1 MSDKVRRRFRLFK
14 FFAVIFAVISKLLQ
28 RLTVKMPK
36 IIVNLTD
43 TKIRSALNSHKKLSA
58 KVQIKLADGKGLFF
72 IIDKNGNSYWRW
84 DYSRP
89 IAKKRNSISF
99 GTYPEVSLLNARAKR
114 TECRELLAQNIDPAV
129 LKKKDEEIK
138 SGENTFALIADE
150 YRKTEELEASTQ
162 RRNQF
167 VWDKLYAAIGDYP
180 IDSITASQIL
190 EVCRLYEKQGKTD
203 SAKRMRSKVSQV
215 FRYAIALGLCQF
227 NVADQISGILKVG
240 KTKHRAAITDEQQ
253 LGQLLRNINENIGR
267 GDIAID
273 YAVKI
278 LPHVFVRPGE
288 LRSAKWADIDFENKT
303 WSYTPPKTKN
313 QTALQHIVP
322 LSHQVLRM
330 FQELNYIT
338 GHTEYCFVSMRD
350 KSKTISESTIN
361 KRLKQYG
368 FENGETTGHGFRAT
382 ARTLLDEVL
391 KFPIERI
398 EQQLAHQVR
407 DMHGR
412 AYNRTKYLEERKGM
426 MQAWSDYLDQLT
438 HKNVE

>member
-1 MSDKVRRRFRLFK
+1 MSEGVLGYRKVLRYFLRYIPFLAKIYRK
-14 FFAVIFAVISKLLQ
+14 
-28 RLTVKMPK
+28 KMPK
-36 IIVNLTD
+36 LVVSLTD
-43 TKIRSALNSHKKLSA
+43 SKIKSAISMQKKSFEKNIKLS
-58 KVQIKLADGKGLFF
+58 DGGGLYLLLDTKG
-72 IIDKNGNSYWRW
+72 GAYWRF
-84 DYSRP
+84 DYVRP
-89 IAKKRNSISF
+89 ITKKRATIAI
-99 GTYPEVSLLNARAKR
+99 GVYPSCTLASARAKR
-114 TECRELLAQNIDPAV
+114 GEFREQLVQNIDPAMQ
-129 LKKKDEEIK
+129 KKREAEITHK
-138 SGENTFALIADE
+138 KNTFKLIANE
-150 YRKTEELEASTQ
+150 YRKTEELEPSTQ

-180 IDSITASQIL
+180 IDSITPSQIL
-190 EVCRLYEKQGKTD
+190 EVCRIYERQGKTD
-203 SAKRMRSKVSQV
+203 SAKRMRSKASQV

-240 KTKHRAAITDEQQ
+240 KTKHRSAVTDEQL
-253 LGQLLRNINENIGR
+253 LGQLLRNIYNSVGR

-288 LRSAKWADIDFENKT
+288 LRGAKWADIDFENRVWK
-303 WSYTPPKTKN
+303 YTPPKTKN

-322 LSHQVLRM
+322 LSDQVITLFKELHQM
-330 FQELNYIT
+330 T
-338 GHTEYCFVSMRD
+338 GYTEYCFVSMRD
-350 KSKTISESTIN
+350 QSKTISESTIN

-412 AYNRTKYLEERKGM
+412 AYNRTKYLEERTVM
-426 MQAWSDYLDQLT
+426 MQAWSDYLDQLMY
-438 HKNVE
+438 KNVE

>member
-1 MSDKVRRRFRLFK
+1 MSEGVLGYRKVLRYFLRYIPFLAKIYRK
-14 FFAVIFAVISKLLQ
+14 
-28 RLTVKMPK
+28 KMPK
-36 IIVNLTD
+36 LVVSLTD
-43 TKIRSALNSHKKLSA
+43 SKIKSAISMQKKSSEKNIKLS
-58 KVQIKLADGKGLFF
+58 DGGGLYLLLDTKG
-72 IIDKNGNSYWRW
+72 GAYWRF
-84 DYSRP
+84 DYVRP
-89 IAKKRNSISF
+89 ITKKRATIAI
-99 GTYPEVSLLNARAKR
+99 GVYPSCTLASARAKR
-114 TECRELLAQNIDPAV
+114 GEFREQLVQNIDPAMQ
-129 LKKKDEEIK
+129 KKREAEITHK
-138 SGENTFALIADE
+138 KNTFKLIANE
-150 YRKTEELEASTQ
+150 YRKTEELEPSTQ

-180 IDSITASQIL
+180 IDSITPSQIL
-190 EVCRLYEKQGKTD
+190 EVCRIYERQGKTD
-203 SAKRMRSKVSQV
+203 SAKRMRSKASQV

-240 KTKHRAAITDEQQ
+240 KTKHRSAITDEQK
-253 LGQLLRNINENIGR
+253 LGQLLSNINNSVGR

-288 LRSAKWADIDFENKT
+288 LRGAKWADIDFENRVWK
-303 WSYTPPKTKN
+303 YTPPKTKN

-322 LSHQVLRM
+322 LSDQVITLFKELHQ
-330 FQELNYIT
+330 IT
-338 GHTEYCFVSMRD
+338 GYTEYCFVSMRD
-350 KSKTISESTIN
+350 QSKTISESTIN

-412 AYNRTKYLEERKGM
+412 AYNRTKYLEERTVM
-426 MQAWSDYLDQLT
+426 MQSWSDYLDRLM
-438 HKNVE
+438 HKTMD

>member
-1 MSDKVRRRFRLFK
+1 
-14 FFAVIFAVISKLLQ
+14 
-28 RLTVKMPK
+28 MPK
-36 IIVNLTD
+36 LVVSLTD
-43 TKIRSALNSHKKLSA
+43 SKIKSAISMQKKSSEKNIKLS
-58 KVQIKLADGKGLFF
+58 DGGGLYLLLDTKG
-72 IIDKNGNSYWRW
+72 GAYWRF
-84 DYSRP
+84 DYVRP
-89 IAKKRNSISF
+89 ITKKRATIAI
-99 GTYPEVSLLNARAKR
+99 GVYPSCTLASARAKR
-114 TECRELLAQNIDPAV
+114 GEFREQLVQNIDPAMQ
-129 LKKKDEEIK
+129 KKREAEITHK
-138 SGENTFALIADE
+138 KNTFKLIANE
-150 YRKTEELEASTQ
+150 YRKTEELEPSTQ

-180 IDSITASQIL
+180 IDSITPSQIL
-190 EVCRLYEKQGKTD
+190 EVCRIYERQGKTD
-203 SAKRMRSKVSQV
+203 SAKRMRSKASQV

-240 KTKHRAAITDEQQ
+240 KTKHRSAVTDEQL
-253 LGQLLRNINENIGR
+253 LGQLLRNIYNSVGR

-288 LRSAKWADIDFENKT
+288 LRGAKWADIDFENRVWK
-303 WSYTPPKTKN
+303 YTPPKTKN

-322 LSHQVLRM
+322 LSDQVITLFKELHQM
-330 FQELNYIT
+330 T
-338 GHTEYCFVSMRD
+338 GYTEYCFVSMRD
-350 KSKTISESTIN
+350 QSKTISESTIN

-412 AYNRTKYLEERKGM
+412 AYNRTKYLEERTVM
-426 MQAWSDYLDQLT
+426 MQAWSDYLDQLMY
-438 HKNVE
+438 KNVV

>member
-1 MSDKVRRRFRLFK
+1 MPKL
-14 FFAVIFAVISKLLQ
+14 VIS
-28 RLTVKMPK
+28 
-36 IIVNLTD
+36 LTD
-43 TKIRSALNSHKKLSA
+43 SKIKSAISMQKKSFEKNIKLS
-58 KVQIKLADGKGLFF
+58 DGGGLYLLLDRKG
-72 IIDKNGNSYWRW
+72 GAYWRF
-84 DYSRP
+84 DYIRP
-89 IAKKRNSISF
+89 ISKKRATIAI
-99 GTYPEVSLLNARAKR
+99 GIYPSCTLARARAKR
-114 TECRELLAQNIDPAV
+114 SEFRELLAQNIDPAIQKQDKQSQCRNNSFRSV
-129 LKKKDEEIK
+129 
-138 SGENTFALIADE
+138 ADE
-150 YRKTEELEASTQ
+150 YRKTEELEPSTQ

-167 VWDKLYAAIGDYP
+167 IWDKLYVAIGEFP
-180 IDSITASQIL
+180 IDSITATQIL
-190 EVCRLYEKQGKTD
+190 EVCRLYERQGKTD
-203 SAKRMRSKVSQV
+203 SAKRMRSKASQV

-240 KTKHRAAITDEQQ
+240 KTKHRAAITDKQK
-253 LGQLLRNINENIGR
+253 LGQLLKNINTHAGR

-288 LRSAKWADIDFENKT
+288 LRAAKWADIDFKNRT

-322 LSHQVLRM
+322 LSDQVLKL
-330 FQELNYIT
+330 FQELYCIT
-338 GHTEYCFVSMRD
+338 GYTEYCFVSMRD
-350 KSKTISESTIN
+350 KTKTISESTIN

-412 AYNRTKYLEERKGM
+412 AYNRTKYLEERSVM

-438 HKNVE
+438 HENEE

>member
-1 MSDKVRRRFRLFK
+1 M
-14 FFAVIFAVISKLLQ
+14 
-28 RLTVKMPK
+28 
-36 IIVNLTD
+36 NLTD
-43 TKIRSALNSHKKLSA
+43 TQVKSALSTFKKQSVKTL
-58 KVQIKLADGKGLFF
+58 VKLADGKGLFF
-72 IIDKNGNSYWRW
+72 IIDKSGYAYWRL

-89 IAKKRNSISF
+89 VSKKRNSISL
-99 GTYPEVSLLNARAKR
+99 GTYPEVSLASARIKR
-114 TECRELLAQNIDPAV
+114 NEYRDMLAQNIDPA
-129 LKKKDEEIK
+129 LKRQAQEEVAQFQNNSFK
-138 SGENTFALIADE
+138 SIADE
-150 YRKTEELEASTQ
+150 YRKTEELEPSTQ

-167 VWDKLYAAIGDYP
+167 VWDKLYAAVGEYP
-180 IDSITASQIL
+180 IDVITPTQIL
-190 EVCRLYEKQGKTD
+190 EVCRLYERQGKND
-203 SAKRMRSKVSQV
+203 SAKRMRSKASQV

-253 LGQLLRNINENIGR
+253 LGQLLRNINKYVGR

-288 LRSAKWADIDFENKT
+288 LRAAKWADIDFKNRL

-322 LSHQVLRM
+322 LSDQVIKL
-330 FQELNYIT
+330 FQELYHFT
-338 GHTEYCFVSMRD
+338 GNTEYCFVSMRD

-412 AYNRTKYLEERKGM
+412 AYNRTKYLEERTLM

-438 HKNVE
+438 HENVE

>member
-1 MSDKVRRRFRLFK
+1 
-14 FFAVIFAVISKLLQ
+14 
-28 RLTVKMPK
+28 MPK
-36 IIVNLTD
+36 IVLNLTD
-43 TKIRSALNSHKKLSA
+43 TQLRAALNSHKKLVT

-72 IIDKNGNSYWRW
+72 VIDKNGSAYWRW
-84 DYSRP
+84 DYVRP
-89 IAKKRNSISF
+89 LTKKRNSISF
-99 GTYPEVSLLNARAKR
+99 GSYPETSLMHARDKR
-114 TECRELLAQNIDPAV
+114 AEYRELLIQNIDPAIR
-129 LKKKDEEIK
+129 KPNDDEIQASK
-138 SGENTFALIADE
+138 NTFALIANE
-150 YRKTEELEASTQ
+150 YRKTEELEPSTQ

-167 VWDKLYAAIGDYP
+167 VWDKLYAAIGDKL
-180 IDSITASQIL
+180 ITDITPTQIL
-190 EVCRLYEKQGKTD
+190 EVCRIYERQGKTD
-203 SAKRMRSKVSQV
+203 SAKRMRSKASQV

-253 LGQLLRNINENIGR
+253 LAQLLKNINASVGR

-273 YAVKI
+273 YALKI

-288 LRSAKWADIDFENKT
+288 LRGAKWADIDFENRVWK
-303 WSYTPPKTKN
+303 YTPPKTKN

-322 LSHQVLRM
+322 LSDQVITLFKELHQ
-330 FQELNYIT
+330 IT
-338 GHTEYCFVSMRD
+338 GYTEYCFVSMRD
-350 KSKTISESTIN
+350 QSKTISESTIN

-412 AYNRTKYLEERKGM
+412 AYNRTKYLEERKVM
-426 MQAWSDYLDQLT
+426 MQAWSDYLDGLMCKHAKQAIAKL
-438 HKNVE
+438 

>member
-1 MSDKVRRRFRLFK
+1 MSEGVLGYRKVLRYFLRYIPFLAKIYRK
-14 FFAVIFAVISKLLQ
+14 
-28 RLTVKMPK
+28 KMPK
-36 IIVNLTD
+36 LVVSLTD
-43 TKIRSALNSHKKLSA
+43 SKIKSAISMQKKSSEKNIKLS
-58 KVQIKLADGKGLFF
+58 DGGGLYLLLDTKG
-72 IIDKNGNSYWRW
+72 GAYWRF
-84 DYSRP
+84 DYVRP
-89 IAKKRNSISF
+89 ITKKRATIAI
-99 GTYPEVSLLNARAKR
+99 GVYPSCTLASARAKR
-114 TECRELLAQNIDPAV
+114 GEFREQLVQNIDPAMQ
-129 LKKKDEEIK
+129 KKREAEITHK
-138 SGENTFALIADE
+138 KNTFKLIANE
-150 YRKTEELEASTQ
+150 YRKTEELEPSTQ

-180 IDSITASQIL
+180 IDSITPSQIL
-190 EVCRLYEKQGKTD
+190 EVCRIYERQGKTD
-203 SAKRMRSKVSQV
+203 SAKRMRSKASQV

-240 KTKHRAAITDEQQ
+240 KTKHRSAVTDEQL
-253 LGQLLRNINENIGR
+253 LGQLLRNIYNSVGR

-288 LRSAKWADIDFENKT
+288 LRGAKWADIDFENRVWK
-303 WSYTPPKTKN
+303 YTPPKTKN

-322 LSHQVLRM
+322 LSDQVITLFKELHQM
-330 FQELNYIT
+330 T
-338 GHTEYCFVSMRD
+338 GYTEYCFVSMRD
-350 KSKTISESTIN
+350 QSKTISESTIN

-412 AYNRTKYLEERKGM
+412 AYNRTKYLEERTVM
-426 MQAWSDYLDQLT
+426 MQAWSDYLDQLMY
-438 HKNVE
+438 KNVV

>member
-1 MSDKVRRRFRLFK
+1 MSEGVLGYRKVLRYFLRYIPFLAKIYRK
-14 FFAVIFAVISKLLQ
+14 
-28 RLTVKMPK
+28 KMPK
-36 IIVNLTD
+36 LVVSLTD
-43 TKIRSALNSHKKLSA
+43 SKIKSAISMQKKSSEKNIKLS
-58 KVQIKLADGKGLFF
+58 DGGGLYLLLDTKG
-72 IIDKNGNSYWRW
+72 GAYWRF
-84 DYSRP
+84 DYVRP
-89 IAKKRNSISF
+89 ITKKRATIAI
-99 GTYPEVSLLNARAKR
+99 GVYPSCTLASARAKR
-114 TECRELLAQNIDPAV
+114 GEFREQLVQNIDPAMQ
-129 LKKKDEEIK
+129 KKREAEITHK
-138 SGENTFALIADE
+138 KNTFKLIANE
-150 YRKTEELEASTQ
+150 YRKTEELEPSTQ

-180 IDSITASQIL
+180 IDSITPSQIL
-190 EVCRLYEKQGKTD
+190 EVCRIYERQGKTD
-203 SAKRMRSKVSQV
+203 SAKRMRSKASQV

-227 NVADQISGILKVG
+227 NVADHISGILKVG
-240 KTKHRAAITDEQQ
+240 KTKHRSAITDEQL
-253 LGQLLRNINENIGR
+253 LGQLLRNIYNSVGR

-288 LRSAKWADIDFENKT
+288 LRGAKWADIDFENRVWK
-303 WSYTPPKTKN
+303 YTPPKTKN

-322 LSHQVLRM
+322 LSDQVITLFKELHQM
-330 FQELNYIT
+330 T
-338 GHTEYCFVSMRD
+338 GYTEYCFVSMRD
-350 KSKTISESTIN
+350 QSKTISESTIN

-412 AYNRTKYLEERKGM
+412 AYNRTKYLEERTVM
-426 MQAWSDYLDQLT
+426 MQAWSDYLDQLMY
-438 HKNVE
+438 KNVE

>member
-1 MSDKVRRRFRLFK
+1 MSEGVLGYRKVLRYFLRYIPFLAKIYRK
-14 FFAVIFAVISKLLQ
+14 
-28 RLTVKMPK
+28 KMPK
-36 IIVNLTD
+36 LVVSLTD
-43 TKIRSALNSHKKLSA
+43 SKIKSAISMQKKSSEKNIKLS
-58 KVQIKLADGKGLFF
+58 DGGGLYLLLDTKG
-72 IIDKNGNSYWRW
+72 GAYWRF
-84 DYSRP
+84 DYVRP
-89 IAKKRNSISF
+89 ITKKRATIAI
-99 GTYPEVSLLNARAKR
+99 GVYPSCTLASARAKR
-114 TECRELLAQNIDPAV
+114 GEFREQLVQNIDPAMQ
-129 LKKKDEEIK
+129 KKREAEITHK
-138 SGENTFALIADE
+138 KNTFKLIANE
-150 YRKTEELEASTQ
+150 YRKTEELEPSTQ

-180 IDSITASQIL
+180 IDSITPSQIL
-190 EVCRLYEKQGKTD
+190 EVCRIYERQGKTD
-203 SAKRMRSKVSQV
+203 SAKRMRSKASQV

-240 KTKHRAAITDEQQ
+240 KTKHRSAITDEQL
-253 LGQLLRNINENIGR
+253 LGQLLRNIYNSVGR

-288 LRSAKWADIDFENKT
+288 LRGAKWADIDFENRVWK
-303 WSYTPPKTKN
+303 YTPPKTKN

-322 LSHQVLRM
+322 LSDQVITLFKELHQM
-330 FQELNYIT
+330 T
-338 GHTEYCFVSMRD
+338 GYTEYCFVSMRD
-350 KSKTISESTIN
+350 QSKTISESTIN

-412 AYNRTKYLEERKGM
+412 AYNRTKYLEERTVM